1 VTLCIYP
8 VKSVLSMGSN
18 AGRGFGLA
26 DGQSLL
32 MVAHTLGEECEDG
45 DAVIRIISARWVVR
59 EERKRYEDENG

>member
-1 VTLCIYP
+1 
-8 VKSVLSMGSN
+8 MGSN